1 MSDIWFYD
9 LRMFFNSMT
18 SSGTFGVLFSA
29 AVSPAGRGPQ
39 RWLSYDADAE
49 SRAVSQ
55 GALDMP
61 AWPMAAT
68 STLSVASGKSI
79 GNQVYNVEWTNSTSY
94 YFNSTS
100 CPATHHHPA
109 TRAHDCLADDTAWP
123 MVDCHVSTQIPRV
136 LHHCIIMSSL
146 IFFSREI
153 EVVKFLQ

>member
-1 MSDIWFYD
+1 MA
-9 LRMFFNSMT
+9 L
-18 SSGTFGVLFSA
+18 L
-29 AVSPAGRGPQ
+29 
-39 RWLSYDADAE
+39 YDADAE

-100 CPATHHHPA
+100 CPATHQHPA
-109 TRAHDCLADDTAWP
+109 TRAHDCLADGRLSRLDSNPTSLA
-123 MVDCHVSTQIPRV
+123 S
-136 LHHCIIMSSL
+136 LHHY
-146 IFFSREI
+146 
-153 EVVKFLQ
+153 VKSDILLKGN